1 MSFTYLNRQGE
12 TYYLHVGKTKTGKP
26 KYSFSRSSEGV
37 LADELPV
44 EYEIREQVTGQIS
57 VRLAKPKLITDEEVL
72 ELENAVAEVVP
83 ENRFY
88 VDRNEKLLTVYVVDP
103 SGDEAEAMRR
113 IGGPLLSAERVE
125 DYIRQSTRY
134 EHTFRFQLFDAK
146 WRVFQTQ
153 RYCFRGRIDA
163 WIDIGGPG
171 FLPDL
176 AETYLKH
183 IGQMS
188 YYDLLG
194 PAITRRGG
202 SAGSR

>member
-1 MSFTYLNRQGE
+1 MPFTYLNRQGE
-12 TYYLHVGKTKTGKP
+12 TYYLHIGKTKTGKP
-26 KYSFSRSSEGV
+26 KYSFSRSGEGV

-44 EYEIREQVTGQIS
+44 EYEIREQVSGQIS
-57 VRLAKPKLITDEEVL
+57 VRLAKPKLITDEEVR

-88 VDRNEKLLTVYVVDP
+88 VDRNEKLLTVYVVDLE
-103 SGDEAEAMRR
+103 GDSADVLRR
-113 IGGPLLSAERVE
+113 IGGPLLSDARIDEF
-125 DYIRQSTRY
+125 ITQSGRY

-153 RYCFRGRIDA
+153 RYCYRGRIDD

-176 AETYLKH
+176 AETHLKH

-188 YYDLLG
+188 YYDLM
-194 PAITRRGG
+194 
-202 SAGSR
+202 

>member
-1 MSFTYLNRQGE
+1 MPFTYLKRQGE
-12 TYYLHVGKTKTGKP
+12 TYYLHVGQTKTGKP

-44 EYEIREQVTGQIS
+44 EYEIREQVTGQVS

-103 SGDEAEAMRR
+103 SDDDAEAWRR
-113 IGGPLLSAERVE
+113 IGGPLLNAERLE
-125 DYIRQSTRY
+125 DTIRQSTRY
-134 EHTFRFQLFDAK
+134 EHTFRFRLFDEK
-146 WRVFQTQ
+146 WRGFQTQ
-153 RYCFRGRIDA
+153 RYCYRGSVDA
-163 WIDIGGPG
+163 WINIGDPG

-183 IGQMS
+183 IGQES
-188 YYDLLG
+188 YYDLM
-194 PAITRRGG
+194 
-202 SAGSR
+202 

>member
-1 MSFTYLNRQGE
+1 MPFTYVNRRGQ
-12 TYYLHVGKTKTGKP
+12 TYYLHIGKTKTGKP
-26 KYSFSRSSEGV
+26 KYNFSRSSEGV

-57 VRLAKPKLITDEEVL
+57 VRLAKPKLITDEEER

-88 VDRNEKLLTVYVVDP
+88 VDRNEKLLTVYVVDLE
-103 SGDEAEAMRR
+103 GDSADVLRR
-113 IGGPLLSAERVE
+113 IGGPLLSDARIDEF
-125 DYIRQSTRY
+125 ITQSGRY

-153 RYCFRGRIDA
+153 RYCYRGSVDA

-188 YYDLLG
+188 FYDLMG

-202 SAGSR
+202 SAGS